1 VISSGHGS
9 ATFFVFF
16 LCATALFLINGQIN
30 QKNQKKEQNGSNT
43 VEVHVCRSGSNPSHS
58 VTSLKKNTTTKVH
71 HFITMSSS
79 SSSSSSSNTKTSPV
93 AKIAWNHAENKLLT
107 YFMHMHDWG
116 WTKRIVG
123 YWYEV
128 QIRNTDLVNA
138 RGEGSLKEHG
148 KRLKLSEP
156 RLAPPVDLEFL
167 TNPVYDFKELA
178 DETTYRA
185 VMGSSNSVLD
195 DELLPDV
202 EGVMSNQDSDGE
214 GHGSNHGGDSD
225 NGLEVDEEKKQVQLD
240 EDFREEERIQREQV
254 KKNRVRLTKEAE
266 VKRVQREQQEADESR
281 VEKDKEEQARVKKA
295 AHVKRIQRQQQEA
308 DEARDKEEEERVQKA
323 DHVKRIQRQQ
333 QEADESRLKKAAEV
347 KRIQR
352 EQQEA
357 DESRVERD
365 NKEEERVKKAAEVKR
380 VQREQQEA
388 DEARVEKDKEEQA
401 RVKKAAEVKVR
412 LQREQQEKAEVV
424 RVGDDKEEQDRVNK
438 ESALNSF
445 EFSGHFRDGVLE
457 RVTTDG
463 EYYDAFAF
471 FSLS

>member
-1 VISSGHGS
+1 
-9 ATFFVFF
+9 
-16 LCATALFLINGQIN
+16 LFLINGQIN
-30 QKNQKKEQNGSNT
+30 QKNQKKNGSNT

-295 AHVKRIQRQQQEA
+295 AHVKR
-308 DEARDKEEEERVQKA
+308 
-323 DHVKRIQRQQ
+323 
-333 QEADESRLKKAAEV
+333 
-347 KRIQR
+347 
-352 EQQEA
+352 
-357 DESRVERD
+357 
-365 NKEEERVKKAAEVKR
+365 